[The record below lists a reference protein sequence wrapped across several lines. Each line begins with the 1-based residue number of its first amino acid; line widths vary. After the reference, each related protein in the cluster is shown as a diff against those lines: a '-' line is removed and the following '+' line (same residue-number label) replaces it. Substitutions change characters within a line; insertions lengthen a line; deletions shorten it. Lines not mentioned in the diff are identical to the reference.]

1 MRIWAGLLWAAV
13 LLLPWYGFEHLTWS
27 AAMPLVAQVLAGRW
41 WLAPLVAA
49 PLLASTKRPGLWIGA
64 AVIGLGWLAVEGLAI
79 IHHGWGFSA
88 LAAFG
93 PGPSQ
98 PALGWGAL
106 VYATAC
112 LAAKGGSPA
121 LLTPVESEKAA
132 TGQGLAGIKGSEA
145 VQTLLKCAWL
155 EAVNGNKLTMPQIA
169 ALLRAAN
176 LLAGKGDV

>member
-1 MRIWAGLLWAAV
+1 MTAKTTKVLPRFYVGQRVELIDQNQSNGACRNGAIVFRHGEHDFKEPRVRWA
-13 LLLPWYGFEHLTWS
+13 S
-27 AAMPLVAQVLAGRW
+27 
-41 WLAPLVAA
+41 
-49 PLLASTKRPGLWIGA
+49 
-64 AVIGLGWLAVEGLAI
+64 
-79 IHHGWGFSA
+79 GWGTSVPA
-88 LAAFG
+88 GDLRLMTPEEIARN
-93 PGPSQ
+93 SY
-98 PALGWGAL
+98 PALSECD
-106 VYATAC
+106 YATAC